1 MTVLETT
8 APAGYRTG
16 TWKIDPS
23 HSEVGFSVR
32 HLMVSKV
39 RGRFT
44 SFEGSFETADDHLT
58 SNLSATVDLAS
69 IETGDA
75 GRDEHLRSADFLDVE
90 QHPTLTYRS
99 TAIRPDGDAFAV
111 DGELSLHGVTRSVP
125 LRLEVH
131 GFQASPFGDTRA
143 GFTAT
148 TEIDRRDF
156 GIEFNAP
163 LEGGGVLVGNKIEIT
178 LEIEAILQE
187 NDG

>member
-44 SFEGSFETADDHLT
+44 SFEGSFTTADDHLT
-58 SNLSATVDLAS
+58 SDLSATVDLAS

-90 QHPTLTYRS
+90 QYPTLTYRS
-99 TAIRPDGDAFAV
+99 TAIRP
-111 DGELSLHGVTRSVP
+111 
-125 LRLEVH
+125 
-131 GFQASPFGDTRA
+131 
-143 GFTAT
+143 
-148 TEIDRRDF
+148 
-156 GIEFNAP
+156 
-163 LEGGGVLVGNKIEIT
+163 
-178 LEIEAILQE
+178 
-187 NDG
+187 